1 MQTTAAG
8 ADRRQLIVNAALAV
22 IADVG
27 PDGLTHRLVANRAG
41 VSLSSTTYW
50 FASKEQ
56 LVEAAFVWVVDQA
69 AEDVARQRRAILR
82 WNRRTAPARL
92 AALLLEGYT
101 THREQ
106 AIIGNA
112 LWVEA
117 QRRPVLRPHAQRW
130 ADAYLELYV
139 DLLRHLGVERDVE
152 ERALLVL
159 AACDGLVAQQLAT
172 GSAFS
177 VRQLAAVLA
186 PLLPVP

>member
-1 MQTTAAG
+1 MG
-8 ADRRQLIVNAALAV
+8 ADRRQLIVTAALAV

-27 PDGLTHRLVANRAG
+27 PDGLTHRLVAQRAG

-50 FASKEQ
+50 FASKEE

-69 AEDVARQRRAILR
+69 ADDVARQRRAIPR

-92 AALLLEGYT
+92 AALLLDGST
-101 THREQ
+101 TNREQ
-106 AIIGNA
+106 TIMGNA

-130 ADAYLELYV
+130 ADAYLALYV
-139 DLLRHLGVERDVE
+139 DILRQLGVERDLE
-152 ERALLVL
+152 ERAQLVL
-159 AACDGLVAQQLAT
+159 AAADGLVAQQLAT

-177 VRQLAAVLA
+177 ARQLAAILA
-186 PLLPVP
+186 PLLSAP